1 MLETVGNL
9 FICLAILGGAIIFTW
24 VNVMYTPD
32 KEEESNDAKH
42 R

>member
-1 MLETVGNL
+1 VLETVGNL

>member
-1 MLETVGNL
+1 MLEAIGNMI
-9 FICLAILGGAIIFTW
+9 ICFVILGGAIIFTYA
-24 VNVMYTPD
+24 NEMYTPD